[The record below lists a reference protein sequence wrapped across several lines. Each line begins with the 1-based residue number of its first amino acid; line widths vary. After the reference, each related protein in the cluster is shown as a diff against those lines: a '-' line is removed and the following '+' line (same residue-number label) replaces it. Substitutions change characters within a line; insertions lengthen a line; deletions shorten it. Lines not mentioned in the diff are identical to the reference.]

1 MDNEIIVFN
10 NYKKRYNKKLVLN
23 NVNLIFEKGKT
34 YGIIGRNGS
43 GKTLLL
49 KAISGLINP
58 SDGYVKV
65 DGKTIGKDIDF
76 PENLGILI
84 ENPGFLRNKSGFENL
99 HILANIRDIISIDKI
114 KATMKFVGLDPE
126 DKKAVKKYSLGMKQR
141 LGIAQAIMENPQILL
156 LDEPMNS
163 LDKSGVEDIRNYI
176 LELKKKNITI
186 ILTSHNLEDINIL
199 CDEAYEMDN
208 GSIEKINC

>member
-1 MDNEIIVFN
+1 MNNEVITFS
-10 NYKKRYNKKLVLN
+10 NYSKCYNKKLVLDN
-23 NVNLIFEKGKT
+23 INLKFYKGKT

-43 GKTLLL
+43 GKTILL

-58 SDGYVKV
+58 SKGFVMVNEKV
-65 DGKTIGKDIDF
+65 IGKDIDF

-84 ENPGFLRNKSGFENL
+84 ENPGFLGNKSGFENL
-99 HILANIRDIISIDKI
+99 HILADIRKVISVDKI
-114 KATMKFVGLDPE
+114 KNTMKFVGLDPE
-126 DKKAVKKYSLGMKQR
+126 EKKVVKKYSLGMKQR
-141 LGIAQAIMENPQILL
+141 LGIAQAIMEDPEVLL

-163 LDKSGVEDIRNYI
+163 IDKSGVEDIRNYI

-199 CDEAYEMDN
+199 CDEVYEMDN
-208 GSIEKINC
+208 GNIEKVSG